1 MNRDRKTI
9 YKTIQQRPALI
20 VFLHLFLLL
29 TRLISSFG
37 FMHRNVLTFRTMK
50 ALKMEYLHKL
60 NT

>member
-1 MNRDRKTI
+1 MNRDRETI

-50 ALKMEYLHKL
+50 ALK
-60 NT
+60 